1 MNSDPAH
8 NQDSQW
14 EVDRYLLSDPSLDRD
29 AFEQRMFED
38 LSLAE
43 RVAESVAALQAISS
57 AARVSARASAI
68 SATTIKSQLTSKNPT
83 SPCYQA
89 TYRWATLV
97 TAAVVLMT
105 VSVWQFRN
113 TSNDD
118 QLSQIADNWV
128 AFESLTTAESLE
140 LIATEDQP
148 SEKPLDVETN
158 EESDWLVEAAR
169 EFYLAK
175 NDGAAG

>member
-1 MNSDPAH
+1 MNSDPAN
-8 NQDSQW
+8 NQNSQW
-14 EVDRYLLSDPSLDRD
+14 EVDRYLLSDPSFDRD
-29 AFEQRMFED
+29 AFEQRMLED

-43 RVAESVAALQAISS
+43 LVAASFADLQAIST
-57 AARVSARASAI
+57 AARAYAIESANSAS
-68 SATTIKSQLTSKNPT
+68 TVKPQLISKNAT
-83 SPCYQA
+83 SPNV
-89 TYRWATLV
+89 YRWAILV
-97 TAAVVLMT
+97 AAAVVLIS

-113 TSNDD
+113 TANDD

-128 AFESLTTAESLE
+128 SIEGLTTAQSLE

-148 SEKPLDVETN
+148 N
-158 EESDWLVEAAR
+158 EIPTDAEANEQFDWLVEAAR